1 MTTSISSSTELID
14 STLLEHNPFSQPPI
28 VVANNVWDKG
38 FPDVPNLNSHASD
51 AVFQVLE
58 DIQNQK
64 YKTNSI
70 LITAQDGTGKS
81 HIIGRIRHRLQE
93 VGGAFFI
100 LANKFN
106 LNDYRNSFQLLLA
119 ESLSKTGSEGTS
131 QWQELATSMVNDVLK
146 SRNPNAKTIEPK
158 SLVEKLKT
166 SSPERIPN
174 LISDLSKGY
183 SRIKSINDPDIIRAV
198 LWTLSENE
206 SAYASNWLGGKELAQ
221 YKANDLRLPTQNQ
234 SFDTTLN
241 ILGLI
246 SEYNSLVLC
255 FDELDL
261 ADFNEGGQRKAQVIA
276 NLVKELAENLNR
288 GVILSVMMPGTWKEE
303 IVDKLPPAVAGR
315 MTMLGSPLDLQY
327 LNPDTSIDLVSLFL
341 KDYYDIRGL
350 IPPHPVYPFDEGQI
364 RAIGREKPTVRDV
377 LKWCREHCKPGIS
390 SPVNSD
396 NPRIEIV
403 QSVSSLEAVEIA
415 LGVEL
420 GDNITSNLDDNQFI
434 ADSLLFS
441 LEHLVGQE
449 VANFKIK
456 KVTTGVDQKGKRDPY
471 LNFKIIGQDR
481 GKDTCIGVAVL
492 QDNGG
497 RGLGAG
503 LKRLLDVDGKYA
515 LSRGC
520 LIRNKKKAI
529 ARNFKNNYIQPMES
543 KGGEFVDLIENQVKP
558 LIAIRAV
565 YQKRESDYGISEED
579 IFRFI
584 QQKGHQ
590 YWLGTH
596 NPLIQEI
603 LSDPS
608 CTLLED
614 IQEELEVEAF
624 DVLSD
629 LDTGLSDNQSSDE
642 DFNGILDLELEC
654 HA

>member
-1 MTTSISSSTELID
+1 MTTSLPSSIELID
-14 STLLEHNPFSQPPI
+14 SALIEHNPFSQPPV

-38 FPDVPNLNSHASD
+38 FPDVPSLNAHASD

-93 VGGAFFI
+93 IGGAFFI

-106 LNDYRNSFQLLLA
+106 LNEYKDSFQLLLA
-119 ESLSKTGSEGTS
+119 ESLSKTGSKGTT
-131 QWQELATSMVNDVLK
+131 QWQELATSMVNDVVK
-146 SRNPNAKTIEPK
+146 SRNPNAKTIEAK
-158 SLVEKLKT
+158 NLVEKLKT
-166 SSPERIPN
+166 SSPEKVSN
-174 LISDLSKGY
+174 LINDLSKGFK
-183 SRIKSINDPDIIRAV
+183 RIKSVKDPNIIQSV
-198 LWTLSENE
+198 LWTLSEDE
-206 SAYASNWLGGKELAQ
+206 SADASNWLGGKELAQ
-221 YKANDLRLPTQNQ
+221 YKANDLRLPTQNK
-234 SFDTTLN
+234 SFDATLN
-241 ILGLI
+241 ILELI

-261 ADFNEGGQRKAQVIA
+261 AAFNDGGQRKAQVIA

-327 LNPDTSIDLVSLFL
+327 LNPDTAIDLVSMFL
-341 KDYYDIRGL
+341 KDYYDTRDL
-350 IPPHPVYPFDEGQI
+350 VPPHSVYPFDEGQI

-390 SPVNSD
+390 SPANSD
-396 NPRIEIV
+396 NPRTEIA

-420 GDNITSNLDDNQFI
+420 GDDITSNLDDNQFI

-503 LKRLLDVDGKYA
+503 LRRLLDVDRKYA

-520 LIRNKKKAI
+520 LIRSKKKKI
-529 ARNFKNNYIQPMES
+529 AKNFTKEYIQPMES

-579 IFRFI
+579 IFHFI

-590 YWLGTH
+590 YWLGIH
-596 NPLIQEI
+596 NPLIQEV

-608 CTLLED
+608 YTLSED

-629 LDTGLSDNQSSDE
+629 LDIEPSDNQSSGE
-642 DFNGILDLELEC
+642 DFNEILELELEC
-654 HA
+654 HV

>member
-1 MTTSISSSTELID
+1 MTTSISSSIELID
-14 STLLEHNPFSQPPI
+14 STLLEHNPFSQAPI
-28 VVANNVWDKG
+28 VVASNVWDKS
-38 FPDVPNLNSHASD
+38 FPDVSSLNSHASD

-58 DIQNQK
+58 DIRTQK
-64 YKTNSI
+64 YNTNSI
-70 LITAQDGTGKS
+70 LITAQNGTGKS

-106 LNDYRNSFQLLLA
+106 LNDYKNSFQMLLA
-119 ESLSKTGSEGTS
+119 ESLSKTGSEGTT
-131 QWQELATSMVNDVLK
+131 QWQELATSIVNDVMK

-158 SLVEKLKT
+158 NLVEKLKT
-166 SSPERIPN
+166 MSPEKVCN
-174 LISDLSKGY
+174 LITDLSKGFTK
-183 SRIKSINDPDIIRAV
+183 IKSVNDPKLVRSI

-206 SAYASNWLGGKELAQ
+206 AAYASNWLGGKELAQ

-234 SFDTTLN
+234 SFDATLN

-246 SEYNSLVLC
+246 SQYNSLILC

-303 IVDKLPPAVAGR
+303 IVDKLPPAVVGR

-327 LNPDTSIDLVSLFL
+327 LNPDTTIDLVALFL
-341 KDYYDIRGL
+341 KDYYDARDL
-350 IPPHPVYPFDEGQI
+350 VPPHPVYPFDEKQI
-364 RAIGREKPTVRDV
+364 RSIGREKPTVGDV
-377 LKWCREHCKPGIS
+377 LKWCKEHCKPGILS
-390 SPVNSD
+390 STNLDSSRSVIDQN
-396 NPRIEIV
+396 
-403 QSVSSLEAVEIA
+403 VSSLEAVEAA

-420 GDNITSNLDDNQFI
+420 GDDITSNLDDNQFV

-449 VANFKIK
+449 IANFKIK
-456 KVTTGVDQKGKRDPY
+456 KVTTGVDKKKKKDPY
-471 LNFKIIGQDR
+471 LNFKIIGQDK
-481 GKDTCIGVAVL
+481 GKNACIGIAVL
-492 QDNGG
+492 QDSGG
-497 RGLGAG
+497 KGLGAG
-503 LKRLLDVDGKYA
+503 LKRLLDADGKYA

-520 LIRNKKKAI
+520 LIRSKKKKI
-529 ARNFKNNYIQPMES
+529 TSNFTNNYIQPMES
-543 KGGEFVDLIENQVKP
+543 KGGEFVDLLENQIKP

-565 YQKRESDYGISEED
+565 YQKRESDYGVSEED

-590 YWLGTH
+590 YLLGIH
-596 NPLIQEI
+596 SPLIQEI

-608 CTLLED
+608 YILSED

-629 LDTGLSDNQSSDE
+629 LDIELSENQSSVE
-642 DFNGILDLELEC
+642 DFNEILELELEC
-654 HA
+654 HV

>member
-1 MTTSISSSTELID
+1 MTTSIPSSIELID
-14 STLLEHNPFSQPPI
+14 SALIEHNPFSQPPI

-38 FPDVPNLNSHASD
+38 FPDVPSLNSHASD
-51 AVFQVLE
+51 AVFQVLK
-58 DIQNQK
+58 DIQNKK
-64 YKTNSI
+64 YNTNSI
-70 LITAQDGTGKS
+70 LITAPNGTGKS

-93 VGGAFFI
+93 IGGAFFI

-106 LNDYRNSFQLLLA
+106 LNDYKNSFQMLLA
-119 ESLSKTGSEGTS
+119 ESLSKTGSEGTT

-146 SRNPNAKTIEPK
+146 SRNLNAKTIEPK
-158 SLVEKLKT
+158 DLVEKLKT
-166 SSPERIPN
+166 SSPEKVSN
-174 LISDLSKGY
+174 LINDLSK
-183 SRIKSINDPDIIRAV
+183 SFCKIKSVNDPDLIRAV
-198 LWTLSENE
+198 LWTLSEDE
-206 SAYASNWLGGKELAQ
+206 AAYASNWLGGKELAQ

-288 GVILSVMMPGTWKEE
+288 GLILSVIMPGTWKEE

-341 KDYYDIRGL
+341 KDYYDTRNL
-350 IPPHPVYPFDEGQI
+350 VPPHPVYPFDEGQI
-364 RAIGREKPTVRDV
+364 RAIGREKPTVRDI
-377 LKWCREHCKPGIS
+377 LEWCRDHCKPGIS
-390 SPVNSD
+390 SPPDSGVTQ
-396 NPRIEIV
+396 IV
-403 QSVSSLEAVEIA
+403 PSLEAVEMA

-420 GDNITSNLDDNQFI
+420 GDDITSNLDDNQFI

-441 LEHLVGQE
+441 LEHLVGQQI
-449 VANFKIK
+449 ANFKIK

-471 LNFKIIGQDR
+471 LNFKIIGQDG

-520 LIRNKKKAI
+520 LIRSKKKAI
-529 ARNFKNNYIQPMES
+529 ARNFTNTYIQPMES
-543 KGGEFVDLIENQVKP
+543 KGGEFVNLVENQVKP

-590 YWLGTH
+590 YWLGIH
-596 NPLIQEI
+596 SPLIQEI

-608 CTLLED
+608 YTLSED
-614 IQEELEVEAF
+614 IQEEPEVEAF
-624 DVLSD
+624 DALID
-629 LDTGLSDNQSSDE
+629 LDIGSSENQSSDE